1 MSATTISAV
10 LGKLGG
16 ISAHYNAFGEL
27 TDAQAFDDLD
37 SELAG
42 TVLDVDHNHEPVGEV
57 VYVEV
62 SPENWIGLVG
72 VVDGD
77 WIQEAANENP
87 VYVSG
92 EYVMRGRSSAGPS
105 YIAEL
110 GSMVGAGLTWTPAR
124 VGDVRPVKLWPGDV
138 RRSTDRRSWP
148 ISFGSQDPLLK
159 RAVDHGSWASETLR
173 VVDRRPSDDNPWQLR
188 AGDRVP
194 TDWQTRTLP
203 GGLRR
208 GPPGKILRV
217 S

>member
-27 TDAQAFDDLD
+27 TDAQAFDELD

-42 TVLDVDHNHEPVGEV
+42 TVLDIDHNHEPAGEV
-57 VYVEV
+57 VYVEI
-62 SPENWIGLVG
+62 SPENRIGLVA
-72 VVDGD
+72 VVDGE
-77 WIQEAANENP
+77 WIHEAANENP

-92 EYVMRGRSSAGPS
+92 EYVMRSRSSAGPT
-105 YIAEL
+105 YVAEL
-110 GSMVGAGLTWTPAR
+110 GTLVGAAVTWTPAR
-124 VGDVRPVKLWPGDV
+124 IGEVRPARLWPGDV
-138 RRSTDRRSWP
+138 RRSSDRNCWP
-148 ISFGSQDPLLK
+148 ISFGSQDPLLG
-159 RAVDHGSWASETLR
+159 RAVEHGSWASETRR
-173 VVDRRPSDDNPWQLR
+173 VVDRRPGDDNPWQLR

-208 GPPGKILRV
+208 GPPGRIISVR
-217 S
+217 